1 MTRQIIL
8 NVDDDDYDA
17 IQQEFAK
24 RQRLIAEGF
33 DLPEGESD
41 LPGAMVGEIVR
52 ELWEYEALWE
62 AEHPNGRDEHMKYRY
77 LGGAT
82 VEAIQFTD
90 GSPSMWAKLET
101 FVGADVGQDGAVIII
116 PTADGPQYLRHM
128 GWVVKFPSGDLV
140 VMQEETFG
148 NLFEPV
154 RDF

>member
-8 NVDDDDYDA
+8 NVADDDSDA

-62 AEHPNGRDEHMKYRY
+62 AEHE
-77 LGGAT
+77 
-82 VEAIQFTD
+82 
-90 GSPSMWAKLET
+90 
-101 FVGADVGQDGAVIII
+101 
-116 PTADGPQYLRHM
+116 
-128 GWVVKFPSGDLV
+128 
-140 VMQEETFG
+140 
-148 NLFEPV
+148 
-154 RDF
+154 